1 MSKGLCLELSPT
13 RRLKFV
19 PFAKSFERQENGIK
33 LTVAIVSEDKAYLL
47 IESSRNCPRDVC
59 DQLYFLFRG
68 LGLKVYNAGLL
79 ESCQNLIASSSKN
92 TLSTSD
98 ENVIDLEQLITCVLV
113 RRLTQ
118 EMDKFK
124 LVVGLLHL
132 LHQLDFTADD
142 LKPLV
147 LKLLIDAIIDRKA
160 GEITQEV
167 KEEAKNLFDSLTKEK
182 FGPAKEFEFKPEED
196 SKYWQIAK
204 ECLNNDRSKD
214 FVLLRIYRN
223 IIAHIG
229 ERGKPAFFDS
239 HDYVSFLSDCNEVG
253 KCVVLKKWIQASDEV
268 IKHLII

>member
-1 MSKGLCLELSPT
+1 MELSPT
-13 RRLKFV
+13 RRIRFLPKT
-19 PFAKSFERQENGIK
+19 FERRMKGIR
-33 LTVAIVSEDKAYLL
+33 LSVSVAMEDKAYLC
-47 IESSRNCPRDVC
+47 IESSENRLRDVYE
-59 DQLYFLFRG
+59 QLYFLFRG
-68 LGLKVYNAGLL
+68 LELVVYNAGLL

-124 LVVGLLHL
+124 LVVDLLHL
-132 LHQLDFTADD
+132 LHWLDSTADE
-142 LKPLV
+142 LKPFV
-147 LKLLIDAIIDRKA
+147 LKLLIDTIVDRRA

-167 KEEAKNLFDSLTKEK
+167 KEEAKNLFDPLTKER
-182 FGPAKEFEFKPEED
+182 FGPAKESEFKPQED

-204 ECLNNDRSKD
+204 ECLNNERSKD

-223 IIAHIG
+223 IIAHID
-229 ERGKPAFFDS
+229 ERGRPAFFDS
-239 HDYVSFLSDCNEVG
+239 RDYVSFLSDCNQVG